1 MTQRQNRSSG
11 IQMRPKLMCS
21 GIWGGI
27 DDVDQDVV
35 VGNVMVSLYSA
46 SCDGGK
52 GGDIYFLAS
61 TSMNR

>member
-1 MTQRQNRSSG
+1 
-11 IQMRPKLMCS
+11 MRPKLMCS